1 MQFFRFETL
10 SMMFKLLNRVRLNM
24 DLNELVVDAPVD
36 SIAPNWCNV
45 SPVRWIC
52 IRFKS
57 RFVLGFSHE
66 YIAVF
71 NVHFLLI
78 IKDHLKTSSHSGD
91 TPLILFDY
99 HVLCKGG
106 KKDKLEML
114 KKKAQPYLNK
124 FKVFVRKGDD
134 IVRYFSRIIYL
145 F

>member
-1 MQFFRFETL
+1 MIV

-45 SPVRWIC
+45 RQPGSLNMYSISNPALCW
-52 IRFKS
+52 
-57 RFVLGFSHE
+57 
-66 YIAVF
+66 VF
-71 NVHFLLI
+71 LMNILQFLMPMHFLLI